1 MEKIIYILTYE
12 SEVMFLDNK
21 DCVDFFI
28 DYIDE
33 SYSVFELP
41 LKSNSTISSD
51 VIYTFPN
58 FIKFIESEYR
68 DYVNHLYID
77 KDNLYQLDVCDEF
90 NILKSKLRE
99 QVLNKIIND

>member
-12 SEVMFLDNK
+12 SEIMFLDNK
-21 DCVDFFI
+21 ECVNFFI

-33 SYSVFELP
+33 TYSVFELP
-41 LKSNSTISSD
+41 LKSNSPISSD

-58 FIKFIESEYR
+58 FIKFIESEYE
-68 DYVNHLYID
+68 DYVNHHYID

-99 QVLNKIIND
+99 QTIDKIINE